1 MVTRRRGLLYH
12 FTHISNLASIA
23 AEGLFSDAQIET
35 SRRAPTEVG
44 HADVKRRRRNL
55 AVPLAP
61 GGCVADY
68 VPFYFAARSPMLF
81 IISKGDV
88 PRYSGGQEEIVYL
101 ITSTE
106 KVVEE
111 RLPFVFTDRNAALR
125 IADYGNDLQDLDDY
139 VDWDLMEGRM
149 WKNTDEEP
157 DRQER
162 RMAEFL
168 VHGHMPWS
176 AFIGVAACNDD
187 KCRQVEHA
195 LASVGAK
202 VLVTPRPGWYF

>member
-1 MVTRRRGLLYH
+1 MTPRRGLLFH

-23 AEGLFSDAQIET
+23 VEGLYSDAQIEA
-35 SRRAPTEVG
+35 SQRAPTEVG
-44 HADVKRRRRNL
+44 NVDVKQRRRNL

-68 VPFYFAARSPMLF
+68 VPFYFAARSPMLY

-88 PRYSGGQEEIVYL
+88 PTYSGGQDEIVYL
-101 ITSTE
+101 VTSTE

-111 RLPFVFTDRNAALR
+111 RLHFVFTDRNAALR

-149 WKNTDEEP
+149 WNNTDEEL

-168 VHGHMPWS
+168 LHGQVPWS
-176 AFIGVAACNDD
+176 AFIGVAARDD
-187 KCRQVEHA
+187 EKCQRVEHV

-202 VLVTPRPGWYF
+202 VLVTPRPEWYF

>member
-1 MVTRRRGLLYH
+1 MTRRRGLLYH

-23 AEGLFSDAQIET
+23 EEGLYSDTQIEA

-88 PRYSGGQEEIVYL
+88 PTYSGGQEEIVYL
-101 ITSTE
+101 VTSTE

-111 RLPFVFTDRNAALR
+111 RLHFVFTDRNAALR
-125 IADYGNDLQDLDDY
+125 IADYGNDLQELDDY

-149 WKNTDEEP
+149 WNNTDEEP

-168 VHGHMPWS
+168 VHGQVPWS
-176 AFIGVAACNDD
+176 AFIGVAARDD
-187 KCRQVEHA
+187 EKCQQVEHA

-202 VLVTPRPGWYF
+202 VLVTPRPEWYF

>member
-1 MVTRRRGLLYH
+1 MTRRRGLLYH

-23 AEGLFSDAQIET
+23 EEGLYSDTQIEA
-35 SRRAPTEVG
+35 SRKAPTEVG

-68 VPFYFAARSPMLF
+68 VPFYFAARSPMLY

-88 PRYSGGQEEIVYL
+88 PTYSGGQDDIVYL
-101 ITSTE
+101 VTSTE

-111 RLPFVFTDRNAALR
+111 RLYFVFTDRNAALR

-149 WKNTDEEP
+149 WNNTDEEL

-168 VHGHMPWS
+168 VHGQVPWS
-176 AFIGVAACNDD
+176 AFIGVAARDDD
-187 KCRQVEHA
+187 KCQQVEHV

-202 VLVTPRPGWYF
+202 VLVTPRPEWYF

>member
-1 MVTRRRGLLYH
+1 MTRRRGLLYH

-23 AEGLFSDAQIET
+23 EEGLFSDTQIET

-68 VPFYFAARSPMLF
+68 VPFYFAARSPMLY

-88 PRYSGGQEEIVYL
+88 PTYSGGQEEIVYL
-101 ITSTE
+101 VTSTE

-111 RLPFVFTDRNAALR
+111 RLHFVFTDRNAALR

-149 WKNTDEEP
+149 WNNTADEP

-168 VHGHMPWS
+168 VHGHVPWS

-187 KCRQVEHA
+187 KCQQVEHA

-202 VLVTPRPGWYF
+202 VLVTPRPEWYF

>member
-23 AEGLFSDAQIET
+23 EDGLFSDTQIEA
-35 SRRAPTEVG
+35 SRRAPREVG
-44 HADVKRRRRNL
+44 NVSVKQLRRRL
-55 AVPLAP
+55 VVLLPP

-68 VPFYFAARSPMLF
+68 VPFYFAARSPMLY
-81 IISKGDV
+81 IISRGDV
-88 PRYSGGQEEIVYL
+88 PTYSGGQDDIVYL
-101 ITSTE
+101 VTSTE

-111 RLPFVFTDRNAALR
+111 RLRFVFTDRNAALR

-149 WKNTDEEP
+149 WNNTDEEL

-168 VHGHMPWS
+168 VHGQVPWS
-176 AFIGVAACNDD
+176 AFIGVAARDD
-187 KCRQVEHA
+187 EKCQQVEHV

-202 VLVTPRPGWYF
+202 VLVTPRPEWYF

>member
-1 MVTRRRGLLYH
+1 MVTRTRGLLYH

-23 AEGLFSDAQIET
+23 ADGLFSDTQIEAGQ
-35 SRRAPTEVG
+35 RAPTEVG

-88 PRYSGGQEEIVYL
+88 PTYSGGQEEIVYL
-101 ITSTE
+101 VTSTE
-106 KVVEE
+106 RVVEE

-125 IADYGNDLQDLDDY
+125 IAGYGNDLQDLDDY

-149 WKNTDEEP
+149 WKSTDEEP

-168 VHGHMPWS
+168 VHGHVPWS

-187 KCRQVEHA
+187 KCQQVEHA

-202 VLVTPRPGWYF
+202 VLVTPRPEWYF